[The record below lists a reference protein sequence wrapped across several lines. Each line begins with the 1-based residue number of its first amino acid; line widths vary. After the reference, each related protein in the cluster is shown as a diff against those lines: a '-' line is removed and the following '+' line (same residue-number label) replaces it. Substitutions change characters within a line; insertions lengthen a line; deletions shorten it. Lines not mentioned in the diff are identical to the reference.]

1 MEETGDLLGNS
12 EKNKECA
19 ETELELFKEQ
29 TWNEDIERRGGGA
42 ITKRMEGKGHFAQI
56 LIGELLDHRGAGK
69 LLKSAG

>member
-29 TWNEDIERRGGGA
+29 TWNEDIEKRGGGA
-42 ITKRMEGKGHFAQI
+42 ITKMALTEKDGGEGALRANFNW
-56 LIGELLDHRGAGK
+56 RVVR
-69 LLKSAG
+69 S